1 MPFDFDPAAHGLTL
15 DETQT
20 AALKAALGGEV
31 QKFLDG
37 EVSGLKSKNT
47 ELIGSNKT
55 IKAELDKLKGQFD
68 GLDIEAVKDLL
79 AKAGQ
84 DEETK
89 LIAEGKLDEVISRR
103 TERLRTDLDK
113 QVKAAN
119 ERADKAEAFAAKYS
133 DKVLADSIRAAAIKA
148 GALPEAA
155 EDIILRARGTFKLSE
170 DGEPIAT
177 DRAGEVV
184 YGKDGKTPLSPS
196 NGRNRCA
203 KPQPTCGQGLR
214 APGRPAT
221 TVARPRRN
229 GASTPRPS
237 ALRWLVTT
245 PTHSKTPSHPRNLTH
260 GIYPTVGHL
269 RFRLLRHSGS
279 GEFPRE
285 NRRL

>member
-15 DETQT
+15 DDSQT
-20 AALKAALGGEV
+20 AALTAALGGEV

-37 EVSGLKSKNT
+37 EVAGLKSKNT
-47 ELIGSNKT
+47 ELIGYNKT

-68 GLDIEAVKDLL
+68 GLDIEAVKGLL

-177 DRAGEVV
+177 DLDGEVV
-184 YGKDGKTPLSPS
+184 YGKDGKTPLSPLEWAES
-196 NGRNRCA
+196 LRETASHLWPRAQGAGQTGDNGGKA
-203 KPQPTCGQGLR
+203 TKKWGEYTETER
-214 APGRPAT
+214 AAMARDNPEAFKKLQAT
-221 TVARPRRN
+221 RGT
-229 GASTPRPS
+229 
-237 ALRWLVTT
+237 
-245 PTHSKTPSHPRNLTH
+245 
-260 GIYPTVGHL
+260 
-269 RFRLLRHSGS
+269 
-279 GEFPRE
+279 
-285 NRRL
+285 

>member
-1 MPFDFDPAAHGLTL
+1 MPFEFDPAALGLTL
-15 DETQT
+15 DDTQA
-20 AALKAALGGEV
+20 AALKEALGGKV
-31 QKFLDG
+31 QEYVDK

-47 ELIGSNKT
+47 ELLGSNKT
-55 IKAELDKLKGQFD
+55 IKTELDKLKGQFD
-68 GLDIEAVKDLL
+68 GLDIEAVKSLL
-79 AKAGQ
+79 TKVGQ

-89 LIAEGKLDEVISRR
+89 LIAEGKLDEVITRR

-184 YGKDGKTPLSPS
+184 YGKDGKTPLSPLEWAES
-196 NGRNRCA
+196 LRETATHLWPRAQGAGPTGDNGGKA
-203 KPQPTCGQGLR
+203 TKKWGEHTETER
-214 APGRPAT
+214 AALARDNPDAYKRLMAT
-221 TVARPRRN
+221 KGT
-229 GASTPRPS
+229 
-237 ALRWLVTT
+237 
-245 PTHSKTPSHPRNLTH
+245 
-260 GIYPTVGHL
+260 
-269 RFRLLRHSGS
+269 
-279 GEFPRE
+279 
-285 NRRL
+285 

>member
-47 ELIGSNKT
+47 ELIGSNKA
-55 IKAELDKLKGQFD
+55 IKTELDKLKGQFD

-148 GALPEAA
+148 GALPELPRTSSSAPAA
-155 EDIILRARGTFKLSE
+155 
-170 DGEPIAT
+170 
-177 DRAGEVV
+177 
-184 YGKDGKTPLSPS
+184 PS
-196 NGRNRCA
+196 N
-203 KPQPTCGQGLR
+203 
-214 APGRPAT
+214 
-221 TVARPRRN
+221 
-229 GASTPRPS
+229 
-237 ALRWLVTT
+237 
-245 PTHSKTPSHPRNLTH
+245 
-260 GIYPTVGHL
+260 
-269 RFRLLRHSGS
+269 
-279 GEFPRE
+279 
-285 NRRL
+285 

>member
-15 DETQT
+15 DEAQT
-20 AALKAALGGEV
+20 AALKAALSGDV
-31 QKFLDG
+31 QKYLDS
-37 EVSGLKSKNT
+37 EVSGLKAKNQ

-55 IKAELDKLKGQFD
+55 IKTELDKLKGQFD
-68 GLDIEAVKDLL
+68 GLDIDAVKGLL

-89 LIAEGKLDEVISRR
+89 LSAEGKLDEVISRR

-170 DGEPIAT
+170 DGEPVAT

-184 YGKDGKTPLSPS
+184 YGKDGKTPLSPLEWAES
-196 NGRNRCA
+196 LRETASHLWPRAQGAGQTGDNGGKA
-203 KPQPTCGQGLR
+203 TKKWGEYTEAER
-214 APGRPAT
+214 AAIARDNPEAYKKLQAT
-221 TVARPRRN
+221 RGT
-229 GASTPRPS
+229 
-237 ALRWLVTT
+237 
-245 PTHSKTPSHPRNLTH
+245 
-260 GIYPTVGHL
+260 
-269 RFRLLRHSGS
+269 
-279 GEFPRE
+279 
-285 NRRL
+285 

>member
-1 MPFDFDPAAHGLTL
+1 MPFDFDPTAHGLAL
-15 DETQT
+15 DDTQT

-37 EVSGLKSKNT
+37 EVSGLKSKNQ

-55 IKAELDKLKGQFD
+55 IKTELDQLKGQFD
-68 GLDIEAVKDLL
+68 GLDIEAVKGLL
-79 AKAGQ
+79 TKVGQ

-89 LIAEGKLDEVISRR
+89 LIAEGKLDEVVNRR

-170 DGEPIAT
+170 DGEAIAT
-177 DRAGEVV
+177 DRDGQVI
-184 YGKDGKTPLSPS
+184 YGKDGKTPLSPLEWAES
-196 NGRNRCA
+196 LRETATHLWPRAQGAGPTGDNGGKATKKFSDMTETERTDLYRTDPA
-203 KPQPTCGQGLR
+203 KYRQLR
-214 APGRPAT
+214 EAT
-221 TVARPRRN
+221 
-229 GASTPRPS
+229 
-237 ALRWLVTT
+237 
-245 PTHSKTPSHPRNLTH
+245 KQ
-260 GIYPTVGHL
+260 
-269 RFRLLRHSGS
+269 
-279 GEFPRE
+279 E
-285 NRRL
+285 

>member
-55 IKAELDKLKGQFD
+55 IKTELDKLKGQFE
-68 GLDIEAVKDLL
+68 GLDIEAVKGLL
-79 AKAGQ
+79 TKAGQ

-89 LIAEGKLDEVISRR
+89 LIAEGKLDEVVSRR
-103 TERLRTDLDK
+103 TERLRGDLDK
-113 QVKAAN
+113 QIKAAN
-119 ERADKAEAFAAKYS
+119 ERAEKAEAFAAKYS

-177 DRAGEVV
+177 DRDGQVI
-184 YGKDGKTPLSPS
+184 YGKDGRTPLSPHEWAES
-196 NGRNRCA
+196 LRETATHLWPRAQGA
-203 KPQPTCGQGLR
+203 GPTGDQGGKATQKFSEMTETERTALYRSDPEKYRQLR
-214 APGRPAT
+214 DAT
-221 TVARPRRN
+221 
-229 GASTPRPS
+229 
-237 ALRWLVTT
+237 
-245 PTHSKTPSHPRNLTH
+245 KQ
-260 GIYPTVGHL
+260 
-269 RFRLLRHSGS
+269 
-279 GEFPRE
+279 E
-285 NRRL
+285 

>member
-1 MPFDFDPAAHGLTL
+1 MPFDFDPSAHGLTL
-15 DETQT
+15 DDAQA
-20 AALKAALGGEV
+20 AALKEALGGKV
-31 QKFLDG
+31 QEYVDR

-68 GLDIEAVKDLL
+68 GLDIEAVKGLL

-170 DGEPIAT
+170 DGEPVAT

-184 YGKDGKTPLSPS
+184 YGKDGKTPLSPLEWAES
-196 NGRNRCA
+196 LRETATHLWPRAQGAGQTGDNGGKA
-203 KPQPTCGQGLR
+203 TKKWGEYTETER
-214 APGRPAT
+214 AAMARDNPDAFKKLQAT
-221 TVARPRRN
+221 RGT
-229 GASTPRPS
+229 
-237 ALRWLVTT
+237 
-245 PTHSKTPSHPRNLTH
+245 
-260 GIYPTVGHL
+260 
-269 RFRLLRHSGS
+269 
-279 GEFPRE
+279 
-285 NRRL
+285 